1 MAKDKDKKKDKD
13 KDKGGGTA
21 TLNRGTL
28 DELRSRTAERR
39 EQWRERDSER
49 LRLAEDLA
57 AGARFTIPQER
68 GYLKLPPGTI
78 PEAQPVIETGNA
90 LIESIGHDRI
100 LSEFNPRKDTMS
112 RGFLPPDAKE
122 LGSPYMNFALH
133 PDVVAAASAYLGVV
147 PILLDID
154 IWYAYAEHTIDA
166 PINASLWHLD
176 GDDTKQVKVWI
187 HLADVVPESG
197 PLTILDASRSE
208 EFAHHTEYDSS
219 VEYRIPD
226 EKIASF
232 ITDEDIVTFDGP
244 KGQVDFV
251 DTSRAMHMGSRAKA
265 GCPVRRVFFV
275 KYVTPYAFK
284 WKADHR
290 DEAPFRDLAAGASSE
305 LESLLLG
312 AR

>member
-1 MAKDKDKKKDKD
+1 MGKDKDKKDKGKGD
-13 KDKGGGTA
+13 GGGGTA

-28 DELRSRTAERR
+28 EELRSRTAARR
-39 EQWRERDSER
+39 DEWRERDADR
-49 LRLAEDLA
+49 LRLADELA
-57 AGARFTIPQER
+57 AEARFTIPAER

-133 PDVVAAASAYLGVV
+133 RDVAAAASAYLGVV

-176 GDDTKQVKVWI
+176 GDDTTQVKVWI

-226 EKIASF
+226 DKINSF
-232 ITDEDIVTFDGP
+232 ITDDDFVTFDGP
-244 KGQVDFV
+244 QGQVDFV

-284 WKADHR
+284 WKVDHR
-290 DEAPFRDLAAGASSE
+290 EESPFRHLATDASSE
-305 LESLLLG
+305 LETLLLG
-312 AR
+312 AK

>member
-1 MAKDKDKKKDKD
+1 MG
-13 KDKGGGTA
+13 KGGT

-28 DELRSRTAERR
+28 EELRSRTAARR
-39 EQWRERDSER
+39 DQWRERDADR
-49 LRLAEDLA
+49 LRLAEELS
-57 AGARFTIPQER
+57 AGAPFTIPQER

-78 PEAQPVIETGNA
+78 AEAEPVIDAGNE
-90 LIESIGHDRI
+90 LIESIGHERL

-112 RGFLPPDAKE
+112 RGFLPPEAKE

-133 PDVVAAASAYLGVV
+133 QDIAAAASVYLGAV

-154 IWYAYAEHTIDA
+154 IWYAYAEHTLDA

-176 GDDTKQVKVWI
+176 GDDTTQVKVWV
-187 HLADVVPESG
+187 HLQDVLPESG
-197 PLTILDASRSE
+197 PLTILDATKSE
-208 EFAHHTEYDSS
+208 EFAEHTEYDSS

-232 ITDEDIVTFDGP
+232 ITDEDLVAFDGP

-251 DTSRAMHMGSRAKA
+251 DTSRTMHMGSRAKA

-284 WKADHR
+284 WKEDHR
-290 DEAPFRDLAAGASSE
+290 DEAPFRDLASSASSE
-305 LESLLLG
+305 LETLLLG
-312 AR
+312 AK